1 MQVDLAANFVDIAA
15 FGYDEFFAASFRK
28 EAESGELPARVV
40 GHNRHYYE
48 ICCEK
53 GRVSAKM
60 SGAIRY
66 VSVLKSELPAVG
78 DWVAV
83 SIRQDK
89 GYIRRVL
96 PRKNYFSRRSAG
108 GVVDEQ
114 VIAANIDTA
123 FLVMALDGNYN
134 LKRLQR
140 YLSIAAAAR
149 IKPVILLTK
158 SDICE
163 NVDEK
168 IRQTEAISEKVPVY
182 AVSSLSNE
190 SFELVNSLVRP
201 RETAVFVGSSGVGK
215 STLINLLLGEERL
228 ATGKV
233 SAATNKGQHTTSA
246 RELILL
252 KSGGIVIDTPGMKE
266 LQMWQD
272 EELTGFEQIEELAKM
287 CRFADCLHE
296 TEPDCAV
303 KQAIEEGTL
312 SAELF
317 EMWKKQ
323 QSETRELRLQKEK
336 SLKILET
343 RRAKRK
349 RGK

>member
-287 CRFADCLHE
+287 YRFADCLHE

>member
-1 MQVDLAANFVDIAA
+1 MAANFVDIAA

-28 EAESGELPARVV
+28 EAEIGELPARVV

-48 ICCEK
+48 ICCER

-252 KSGGIVIDTPGMKE
+252 KSGGIVIDTPGMRE

>member
-1 MQVDLAANFVDIAA
+1 MAANFVDIAA